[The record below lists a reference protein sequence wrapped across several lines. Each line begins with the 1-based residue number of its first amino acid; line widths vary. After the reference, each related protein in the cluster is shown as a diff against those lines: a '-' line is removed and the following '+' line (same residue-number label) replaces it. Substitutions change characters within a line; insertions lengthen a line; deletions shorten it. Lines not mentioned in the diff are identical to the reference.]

1 MPAFRV
7 LPHADAPAPAPSAP
21 LPGLL
26 ASHLFLPMGLAAVAA
41 VLLWHG
47 GDQRWADL
55 LYRAEGG
62 HWALRGHWLTAGL
75 LHRGGRLASLL
86 AACTVLGSY
95 AHALHCPARARLRL
109 PLLYLL
115 LALVAAT
122 TTVSLLKSVT
132 GIDCPWDL
140 VGYGGAHRQHALWQA
155 IPAGQPAGRCFPAG
169 HASAGYAWVSLY
181 FFAHL
186 LGQPRRA
193 WPGLATAILAGAVLG
208 LGQQLRG
215 AHFLSHD
222 LASLAVCWG
231 VSLGLFLLF
240 RARPGQGAAVE
251 AAP

>member
-1 MPAFRV
+1 MSAYHV
-7 LPHADAPAPAPSAP
+7 LPPADAPPPAPP
-21 LPGLL
+21 VHLPRLL
-26 ASHLFLPMGLAAVAA
+26 ASHLALPMGLVAVAA

-62 HWALRGHWLTAGL
+62 HWALREHWLTAGL
-75 LHRGGRLASLL
+75 LHRGGKLASLL
-86 AACTVLGSY
+86 AACTVVGSY

-115 LALVAAT
+115 LALVATT

-140 VGYGGAHRQHALWQA
+140 VGYGGPHRHHALWQA
-155 IPAGQPAGRCFPAG
+155 IPAGQAAGRCFPAG

-186 LGQPRRA
+186 LEQPRRA
-193 WPGLATAILAGAVLG
+193 RAGLVVGILAGAVLG

-222 LASLAVCWG
+222 LASLAVCWS
-231 VSLGLFLLF
+231 VSLGVFLLF
-240 RARPGQGAAVE
+240 RSRPGQGPAVE